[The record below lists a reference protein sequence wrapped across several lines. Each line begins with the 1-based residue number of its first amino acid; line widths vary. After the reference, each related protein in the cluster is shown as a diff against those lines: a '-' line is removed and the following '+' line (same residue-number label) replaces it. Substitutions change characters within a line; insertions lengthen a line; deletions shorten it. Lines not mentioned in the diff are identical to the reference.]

1 MGAKCGECLGGGG
14 RGQCRGGRRRKLL
27 LGREMACEVG
37 EQGKQLQREGEHF
50 LPTCHVRER

>member
-14 RGQCRGGRRRKLL
+14 RAQSRGGRRRTLL
-27 LGREMACEVG
+27 LGRGMACNVG

>member
-1 MGAKCGECLGGGG
+1 MGAKCGECRGGGWK
-14 RGQCRGGRRRKLL
+14 GQCRGGRRRKLL
-27 LGREMACEVG
+27 LGRGMECEVG